1 MEWERE
7 EFLSE
12 LIRLEGRCGFEM
24 CTVCKTH
31 PAIYCC
37 HDCLTLDLYCK
48 DCILLR
54 HASQPLHRIKGSYWI
69 HTSLKNLDLVIQLGH
84 PTGSPCCLPKPP
96 HSDDF
101 VIVHGNGIHSVTLR
115 LCGCETAATPTQ
127 QLLQYR
133 LFPASTDKP
142 RTAATFSVLEEY
154 HLLSLESKVSAHH
167 YYTLLTRRSDNTGLS
182 PPKVTFTQLQYHK
195 LIFMRMA
202 HEWRHLKM
210 LKRSGRGHN
219 PRGANGTKQG
229 ECAILCPACPQPGKN
244 LPEDWD
250 KMPKDKEAVSQDAV
264 DPSLSKGWSYFVE
277 EEPYKLYLHDPHKS
291 TCSSHDAVNAADT
304 KSAKGLAATSVGS
317 ICCARHEMK
326 FPGGVGD
333 LQKGE
338 RYTNMDYLFFSVL
351 WNTTLKSFNVS
362 YDIACQW
369 TCHLWERMNT
379 LPRSMHFPYEE
390 KKITAFAPKF
400 HLPAHIPECH
410 WKYSF
415 NFIKGVGQTDG
426 EAPERGWSTLNTAA
440 SSTKEMGPGH
450 QRNTLDDLI
459 GDSNWKKFIGFR
471 ESILLKLKEAVPEQ
485 SEHQDD
491 LREFEASLS
500 EQYGTQ
506 LTKWKQDI
514 EAWENDMSKPNP
526 FEVKSHFITQA
537 SVRLQLA
544 MDDAR
549 VTSISLHP
557 DITASVLISTGIDL
571 ENQQCRL
578 CLDSKKLGRHATEHQ
593 KLQHQKRC
601 NVLMRHIEAWCS
613 VQVLYMPR
621 VASLR
626 ATDSQ
631 EWEVVRLPPAE
642 ELPLWLP
649 SALASKIPCDVNLQE
664 IEWKLRIGQACDALE
679 ELRQALQSQSYMIR
693 FKDRFLRGQGTNT
706 CTRNSLKLVDAKV
719 DASSDRYR
727 AAYGALLA
735 LSPLLQVGKTSRWN
749 STLWFLKDDDARAM
763 TAGTE
768 GRSSEGRRRVSW
780 IWLVCGY
787 GERTVESNA
796 DQDQQN
802 AIRVEWCKAQEVEL
816 LVEEQRRIL
825 QFLCW
830 EESWWFGKQA
840 TVATDNPALEEGLK
854 AYALWQAAL
863 RHDLEKRFTHLWR
876 DSQQFIALGTE
887 DNTIANDAVAL
898 LSMTTSDSGI

>member
-7 EFLSE
+7 EFLPE
-12 LIRLEGRCGFEM
+12 LIRLEGRCGFET
-24 CTVCKTH
+24 CTVFKTH
-31 PAIYCC
+31 PATYCC

-48 DCILLR
+48 DCILPR
-54 HASQPLHRIKGSYWI
+54 HASQPLHRIKVHFTIYTKEQVLMAG
-69 HTSLKNLDLVIQLGH
+69 IQLGH

-127 QLLQYR
+127 QLLRYP

-167 YYTLLTRRSDNTGLS
+167 YYTSLTRRSDNTGLS
-182 PPKVTFTQLQYHK
+182 PPKERYEQ
-195 LIFMRMA
+195 FMRMA
-202 HEWRHLKM
+202 REWRHLKM
-210 LKRSGRGHN
+210 LKRSGRGRG

-244 LPEDWD
+244 LAEDWD
-250 KMPKDKEAVSQDAV
+250 KVPKDKEWLYALFLAIDANFRLKRRAASQDAV
-264 DPSLSKGWSYFVE
+264 DPSLSKGWSYFAE
-277 EEPYKLYLHDPHKS
+277 EEPYKLYLHGR
-291 TCSSHDAVNAADT
+291 AGIAQ
-304 KSAKGLAATSVGS
+304 
-317 ICCARHEMK
+317 E
-326 FPGGVGD
+326 
-333 LQKGE
+333 
-338 RYTNMDYLFFSVL
+338 VL
-351 WNTTLKSFNVS
+351 VTEKNTALKSFNVS

-369 TCHLWERMNT
+369 TRHLWERMNT

-390 KKITAFAPKF
+390 KKVAAFVPKF

-415 NFIKGVGQTDG
+415 NSIKGVGRTGG
-426 EAPERGWSTLNTAA
+426 EAPERGWSTLNAAA

-450 QRNTLDDLI
+450 RRDALDDLI
-459 GDSNWKKFIGFR
+459 GDSNWKKFIGFGG
-471 ESILLKLKEAVPEQ
+471 SILLKLKEAVPER

-491 LREFEASLS
+491 LREFEASRS

-526 FEVKSHFITQA
+526 FEVKSHPITQA

-557 DITASVLISTGIDL
+557 DITA
-571 ENQQCRL
+571 
-578 CLDSKKLGRHATEHQ
+578 TEHQ

-601 NVLMRHIEAWCS
+601 NVLMRRIEAWCS
-613 VQVLYMPR
+613 VRVLYMPR

-631 EWEVVRLPPAE
+631 EREVVRLPPAE

-649 SALASKIPCDVNLQE
+649 SALASKIPCDVSLQE

-679 ELRQALQSQSYMIR
+679 ELRQALRSQSYMTR
-693 FKDRFLRGQGTNT
+693 FKDSG
-706 CTRNSLKLVDAKV
+706 
-719 DASSDRYR
+719 
-727 AAYGALLA
+727 
-735 LSPLLQVGKTSRWN
+735 WN
-749 STLWFLKDDDARAM
+749 STLRLLKDDDARAM
-763 TAGTE
+763 AAGTK

-802 AIRVEWCKAQEVEL
+802 AIRAEWCKARARAYRWAEEAEL
-816 LVEEQRRIL
+816 LVEEQRRVL
-825 QFLCW
+825 QFLRW

-840 TVATDNPALEEGLK
+840 TVAADNPALEEGLK
-854 AYALWQAAL
+854 AYALRQAAL

-876 DSQQFIALGTE
+876 DSQRFIALGTE
-887 DNTIANDAVAL
+887 DNTIANDAAAL
-898 LSMTTSDSGI
+898 LSMTASDSGI